1 MASERQLQ
9 DRGKSTLEDSLEI
22 EDAQQITDSTMIPA
36 APVNSASDSDRAHLE
51 KVELLKQKLRDSLN
65 SVDTNATIN

>member
-1 MASERQLQ
+1 MIMTSERQLQ
-9 DRGKSTLEDSLEI
+9 DRGKSTQEDSLEI
-22 EDAQQITDSTMIPA
+22 QDAQQITDRAMIP
-36 APVNSASDSDRAHLE
+36 ASDSDRAHLE

>member
-9 DRGKSTLEDSLEI
+9 DQGKSTQEDSLEI
-22 EDAQQITDSTMIPA
+22 QDAQQIIDSTMIPT

-51 KVELLKQKLRDSLN
+51 KVELLKQKLQDSLN